1 MSHITLKL
9 LLMVLLAGAVDACG
23 ASSSA
28 SSSGGVSSQ
37 AATASASTSA
47 PTLPPTPIA
56 VNASSC
62 PSATQVGGALGVTL
76 PPPTAVKSATSGLPS
91 GATGIGCT
99 YNGGTA
105 EVVEVVLAASVPTSY
120 FAQQEQKLNGSAA
133 GKLHFSSVSG
143 VGDQAVSFSYPVGSR
158 TDEGV
163 MARKGS
169 NLAGVVIVG
178 PAVSQS
184 QIESLVNQLLG

>member
-1 MSHITLKL
+1 MPNNTLKWL
-9 LLMVLLAGAVDACG
+9 LVVLLAGAVDACG

-28 SSSGGVSSQ
+28 STSGG
-37 AATASASTSA
+37 ATTASASTSA
-47 PTLPPTPIA
+47 PAPPPTSVA

-62 PSATQVGGALGVTL
+62 PSATQIGGALGVTL
-76 PPPTAVKSATSGLPS
+76 PPPTAVQSASSGLPS

-99 YNGGTA
+99 YNGGAA
-105 EVVEVVLAASVPTSY
+105 EVVEVVLAANISASY
-120 FAQQEQKLNGSAA
+120 FDQEEQKLNGSAG
-133 GKLHFSSVSG
+133 GKLHFTSVSG
-143 VGDQAVSFSYPVGSR
+143 VGDQAVSYTYPVGSR

-163 MARKGS
+163 VARKGS
-169 NLAGVVIVG
+169 NLAGVIVVG